1 MCLCVYMCVRAC
13 VRVSMYGSCVCVCMC
28 ESVYVT
34 KLVISVYEHV
44 CAATWTWGHVSMY
57 ECAGAC
63 VCKCVSVGAVCK
75 CIICEHV

>member
-1 MCLCVYMCVRAC
+1 MCV
-13 VRVSMYGSCVCVCMC
+13 
-28 ESVYVT
+28 SVYVS

-44 CAATWTWGHVSMY
+44 CAAMWTWGRVSMY

-75 CIICEHV
+75 CIFVNTCEYTCYKCVQVTMSVNMIECCVSV